1 MNLKMAK
8 HEIDAAHIWVEQG
21 DVSRALLH
29 LEFAMDYL
37 SNDEKAVEQKMHP
50 TWGEPSASD
59 SESKPAPKRVI

>member
-50 TWGEPSASD
+50 TSSKRGDSARS
-59 SESKPAPKRVI
+59 RVRKIKKV